1 MVLRRSLHIRKVAA
15 WATIPNPW
23 ISASFFAWA
32 LLFAVWQPF
41 IWWRAAASLIALTLG
56 CWGIYL
62 WWRDRRKNLARITES
77 SNSLE

>member
-1 MVLRRSLHIRKVAA
+1 MGNK
-15 WATIPNPW
+15 IPGSW

-32 LLFAVWQPF
+32 VLFAVWQPL
-41 IWWRAAASLIALTLG
+41 IWWRAAASVLALALG

-62 WWRDRRKNLARITES
+62 WWRDRRKNSARITES